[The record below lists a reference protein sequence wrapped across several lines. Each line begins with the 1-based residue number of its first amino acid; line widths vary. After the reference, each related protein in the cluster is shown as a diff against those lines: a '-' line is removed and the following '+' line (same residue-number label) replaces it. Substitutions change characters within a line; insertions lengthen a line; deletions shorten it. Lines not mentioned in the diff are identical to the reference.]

1 MTAPIV
7 GLDIGGTKLAAAL
20 VDETGKLTLR
30 CQAASPVDRGPDAM
44 LAAAAQLVKNV
55 ISAAADRPA
64 GLGVATAGVV
74 ETRSGVIQSAVDTI
88 PGWAGVRV
96 GPALEDR
103 LGLPTAVE
111 NDVNAVGLAEAR
123 LGAARG
129 TSAALIVAVGTGV
142 GGALVLD
149 GRVWRGRTG
158 TAGEIG
164 HVPVDVDHGNTAV
177 CNCGR
182 PGHLEAL
189 VSGPAIAR
197 AAGQANLEAV
207 SQAWGSGDPVAARI
221 IADAAT
227 TLGRA
232 IGGLANVIDPEV
244 IVFTGG
250 VLELGQPFFERVAA
264 AVHGETLPGP
274 SGVRVLASQFGRDAG
289 IVGAALAAADHLRET
304 RPDC

>member
-20 VDETGKLTLR
+20 VDEEGKLSSR
-30 CQAASPVDRGPDAM
+30 CQTASPVDLGPDAM
-44 LAAAAQLVKNV
+44 VTAAAQLVRNV
-55 ISAAADRPA
+55 IAAAADRPA

-74 ETRSGVIQSAVDTI
+74 DARSGVIRSAVDTI
-88 PGWAGVRV
+88 PGWAGVRL

-111 NDVNAVGLAEAR
+111 NDGNAVALAEAR

-129 TSAALIVAVGTGV
+129 KSAALIVSVGTGV

-149 GRVWRGRTG
+149 GCLWRGRTG

-164 HVPVDVDHGNTAV
+164 HLPVDVNQGNTAV

-207 SQAWGSGDPVAARI
+207 SRAWRSGDQVAARI

-232 IGGLANVIDPEV
+232 IGGLANVIDPDV
-244 IVFTGG
+244 IVLTGG
-250 VLELGQPFFERVAA
+250 VLELGQPFFERVNA
-264 AVHGETLPGP
+264 AVHAETLPGP
-274 SGVRVLASQFGRDAG
+274 SGVTVLASQFGRDAG

-304 RPDC
+304 APDG